1 MKRINIVE
9 ITTEEPT
16 TLLVG
21 TPLEMR
27 RFYQRLCIASE
38 KGNTS
43 WFPYYGNKPIKLG
56 KHFRR
61 VAGIEIFPDGS
72 FVWVSSDCIAQL
84 LIDQY

>member
-1 MKRINIVE
+1 MKRIEITE
-9 ITTEEPT
+9 ITTNELT

-27 RFYQRLCIASE
+27 RFYQRLCKASD
-38 KGNTS
+38 KGNIE

-72 FVWVSSDCIAQL
+72 FVWVNSDCVAQL